1 MKKSTKRIV
10 KAVVAILAAIL
21 MFLSSLGQVV
31 MAVRQDSIEDIEVIM
46 EAELIEDSFNLSLPT
61 ETLNHDIIP
70 VTTTIIPVTTAPPT
84 KTTIVTTTTKVTTK
98 AKKTF
103 IFKPET
109 HYVHTKDC
117 YWTECGIIEEITNT
131 EGIEARLCDECC
143 PDIEIINLYEEP
155 EPEIDYTETYTDYNE
170 EDYSSEEYYDEEE
183 SESSNVAQGS
193 YNISDWEYTLLCRIV
208 SSEYGSDWVPVEEKA
223 KIVASVMAMVY
234 NPNYPDTI
242 EEVLDVSCAPWG
254 FDKYYDYYMSDSIY
268 AAVDYYFTSGA
279 YDGWTCTS
287 WSGDGTWNYFS

>member
-1 MKKSTKRIV
+1 MKKNAKRTTKV
-10 KAVVAILAAIL
+10 VVAIVAAIL
-21 MFLSSLGQVV
+21 MFFVPIGQMVSVADITEEPVISITEEVLSN
-31 MAVRQDSIEDIEVIM
+31 A
-46 EAELIEDSFNLSLPT
+46 PT
-61 ETLNHDIIP
+61 EIITTNIGSI
-70 VTTTIIPVTTAPPT
+70 VTTVPVTTAI
-84 KTTIVTTTTKVTTK
+84 TTTTTVETTVTTTTTKITTEKKKV
-98 AKKTF
+98 F

-109 HYVHTKDC
+109 HYIHTKDC

-131 EGIEARLCDECC
+131 EDIEARLCDECC
-143 PDIEIINLYEEP
+143 PDIEIVNLYE
-155 EPEIDYTETYTDYNE
+155 EPEIDYTETYTDYE
-170 EDYSSEEYYDEEE
+170 EDTDSSEDYYNEDE
-183 SESSNVAQGS
+183 SESTYAAQGS

>member
-1 MKKSTKRIV
+1 MKKNIKRTTKV
-10 KAVVAILAAIL
+10 VVAIMAAIL
-21 MFLSSLGQVV
+21 MFFVPIGQMVSVADITEEPVISITEEVLSN
-31 MAVRQDSIEDIEVIM
+31 A
-46 EAELIEDSFNLSLPT
+46 PT
-61 ETLNHDIIP
+61 EIITTNIGSI
-70 VTTTIIPVTTAPPT
+70 VTTVPVTTAI
-84 KTTIVTTTTKVTTK
+84 TTTTTVETTVTTTTTKITTEKKKV
-98 AKKTF
+98 F

-109 HYVHTKDC
+109 HYVHTKEC

-131 EGIEARLCDECC
+131 EDIEARLCDECC
-143 PDIEIINLYEEP
+143 PDIEIVNLYEEL
-155 EPEIDYTETYTDYNE
+155 EIDYTETYTDYE
-170 EDYSSEEYYDEEE
+170 EDTDTSEDYYNEDE
-183 SESSNVAQGS
+183 SESTYAAQGS

>member
-1 MKKSTKRIV
+1 MKKNAKRTTKV
-10 KAVVAILAAIL
+10 VVAIMAAIL
-21 MFLSSLGQVV
+21 MFFVPIGQMVSVADITEEPVISITEEVLSN
-31 MAVRQDSIEDIEVIM
+31 A
-46 EAELIEDSFNLSLPT
+46 PT
-61 ETLNHDIIP
+61 EIISTNISST
-70 VTTTIIPVTTAPPT
+70 VTTVPVTTAI
-84 KTTIVTTTTKVTTK
+84 TTTTTTTVETTVTTTTTKITTEKKKV
-98 AKKTF
+98 F

-131 EGIEARLCDECC
+131 EDIEARLCDECC
-143 PDIEIINLYEEP
+143 PDIEIVNLYE
-155 EPEIDYTETYTDYNE
+155 EPEIDYTETYTDYEKDTDNS
-170 EDYSSEEYYDEEE
+170 EDYYNEDE
-183 SESSNVAQGS
+183 SESTYAAQGS

>member
-1 MKKSTKRIV
+1 MKKNAKRTTKV
-10 KAVVAILAAIL
+10 VVAIVAAIL
-21 MFLSSLGQVV
+21 MFFVPIGQMVSVADITEEPVISITEEVLSN
-31 MAVRQDSIEDIEVIM
+31 A
-46 EAELIEDSFNLSLPT
+46 PT
-61 ETLNHDIIP
+61 EIITTNIGSI
-70 VTTTIIPVTTAPPT
+70 VTTVPVTTAIA
-84 KTTIVTTTTKVTTK
+84 TTTTVETTVTTTTTKITTEKKKV
-98 AKKTF
+98 F

-131 EGIEARLCDECC
+131 EDIEARLCDECC
-143 PDIEIINLYEEP
+143 PDIEIVNLYE
-155 EPEIDYTETYTDYNE
+155 EPEIDYTETYTDCEEDTDNSEDYYNE
-170 EDYSSEEYYDEEE
+170 DE
-183 SESSNVAQGS
+183 SESTYAAQGS

-268 AAVDYYFTSGA
+268 AAVDYYFTSGV

>member
-1 MKKSTKRIV
+1 MKKCNKEIAKV
-10 KAVVAILAAIL
+10 VVAILAAML
-21 MFLSSLGQVV
+21 MFFVPIGQIVSV
-31 MAVRQDSIEDIEVIM
+31 ADINEDSIVETVD
-46 EAELIEDSFNLSLPT
+46 
-61 ETLNHDIIP
+61 ETLFNAPIETIVANINSV
-70 VTTTIIPVTTAPPT
+70 VTTIPVTTAIT
-84 KTTIVTTTTKVTTK
+84 TTTTIVTTTVTTTTSK
-98 AKKTF
+98 ITTEKKIF
-103 IFKPET
+103 IFKPDT

-117 YWTECGIIEEITNT
+117 YWTECGTTEEITNT
-131 EGIEARLCDECC
+131 EDIEARLCDECC

-155 EPEIDYTETYTDYNE
+155 EPEIDYTEIYTDYNE
-170 EDYSSEEYYDEEE
+170 EEYSSEECYNEEE
-183 SESSNVAQGS
+183 SESDYAAQGS

-242 EEVLDVSCAPWG
+242 EGVLDVACVPWG
-254 FDKYYDYYMSDSIY
+254 FNKYYDYYMSDSIY

>member
-1 MKKSTKRIV
+1 MKKNAKRTTKV
-10 KAVVAILAAIL
+10 VVAIMAAIL
-21 MFLSSLGQVV
+21 MFFVPIGQMVSVADITEEPVTSITEEILSN
-31 MAVRQDSIEDIEVIM
+31 A
-46 EAELIEDSFNLSLPT
+46 PT
-61 ETLNHDIIP
+61 EIITTNIGSIVTTVP
-70 VTTTIIPVTTAPPT
+70 VTTVITTTTAVE
-84 KTTIVTTTTKVTTK
+84 TTVTTTTTTEKKKV
-98 AKKTF
+98 F

-131 EGIEARLCDECC
+131 EDIEARLCDECC
-143 PDIEIINLYEEP
+143 PDIEITNLYE
-155 EPEIDYTETYTDYNE
+155 EPEIDYTETYTDYE
-170 EDYSSEEYYDEEE
+170 EDTDTSEDYYNEDE
-183 SESSNVAQGS
+183 SESTYAAQGS
-193 YNISDWEYTLLCRIV
+193 YNIADWEYTLLCRIV

>member
-1 MKKSTKRIV
+1 MKKNTKRTTKV
-10 KAVVAILAAIL
+10 VVAIMAAIL
-21 MFLSSLGQVV
+21 MFFVPIGQMVSVADITEEPVISITEEVLSN
-31 MAVRQDSIEDIEVIM
+31 A
-46 EAELIEDSFNLSLPT
+46 PT
-61 ETLNHDIIP
+61 EIITTNIGSI
-70 VTTTIIPVTTAPPT
+70 VTTVPVTTAI
-84 KTTIVTTTTKVTTK
+84 TTITTVETTVTTTTTKITTEKKKV
-98 AKKTF
+98 F

-117 YWTECGIIEEITNT
+117 YWTECGTIEEITNT
-131 EGIEARLCDECC
+131 EDIEARLCDECC
-143 PDIEIINLYEEP
+143 PDIEIVNLYE
-155 EPEIDYTETYTDYNE
+155 EPEIDYTETYTDYE
-170 EDYSSEEYYDEEE
+170 EDTDSSEDYYTEDE
-183 SESSNVAQGS
+183 SESTYAAQGS

-242 EEVLDVSCAPWG
+242 EGVLDVSCAPWG

-268 AAVDYYFTSGA
+268 AAVDYYFTSGV

>member
-1 MKKSTKRIV
+1 MKKNVKRTTKV
-10 KAVVAILAAIL
+10 VVAIVAAIL
-21 MFLSSLGQVV
+21 MFFVPIGQMVSVADITEEPVISITKEVLSN
-31 MAVRQDSIEDIEVIM
+31 A
-46 EAELIEDSFNLSLPT
+46 PT
-61 ETLNHDIIP
+61 EIITP
-70 VTTTIIPVTTAPPT
+70 NIGSIVTTVPVTTAI
-84 KTTIVTTTTKVTTK
+84 TTTTTVETTVTTTTTKITTEKKKV
-98 AKKTF
+98 F

-131 EGIEARLCDECC
+131 EDIEARLCDECC
-143 PDIEIINLYEEP
+143 PDIEIVNLYE
-155 EPEIDYTETYTDYNE
+155 EPEIDYTEIYADYEEDTDNSEDYYNE
-170 EDYSSEEYYDEEE
+170 DE
-183 SESSNVAQGS
+183 SESTYAAQGS

>member
-1 MKKSTKRIV
+1 MKKNAKRTTKV
-10 KAVVAILAAIL
+10 AVAIVAAIL
-21 MFLSSLGQVV
+21 MFFVPIGQMVSVADITEEPAISITEEILSN
-31 MAVRQDSIEDIEVIM
+31 A
-46 EAELIEDSFNLSLPT
+46 PT
-61 ETLNHDIIP
+61 EIITTNISSI
-70 VTTTIIPVTTAPPT
+70 VTTVPVTTAI
-84 KTTIVTTTTKVTTK
+84 TTTTTVETTVTTTTTKITTEKKKV
-98 AKKTF
+98 F

-131 EGIEARLCDECC
+131 EDIEARLCDECC
-143 PDIEIINLYEEP
+143 PDIEIVNLYE
-155 EPEIDYTETYTDYNE
+155 EPEIDYTEIYTDYE
-170 EDYSSEEYYDEEE
+170 EDTDSSEDYYNEDE
-183 SESSNVAQGS
+183 SESTYAAQGS

-242 EEVLDVSCAPWG
+242 EEVLDVSCVPWG

>member
-1 MKKSTKRIV
+1 MKKNTKRTAKV
-10 KAVVAILAAIL
+10 VVAIMAAIL
-21 MFLSSLGQVV
+21 MFFVPIGQIVSVADITEEPVISITEEVLSN
-31 MAVRQDSIEDIEVIM
+31 A
-46 EAELIEDSFNLSLPT
+46 PT
-61 ETLNHDIIP
+61 EIITTNIGSI
-70 VTTTIIPVTTAPPT
+70 VTTVPVTTAI
-84 KTTIVTTTTKVTTK
+84 TTTTTVETTVTTTTTKITTEKKKV
-98 AKKTF
+98 F

-131 EGIEARLCDECC
+131 EDIEARLCDECC

-155 EPEIDYTETYTDYNE
+155 EIDYTETYTDYE
-170 EDYSSEEYYDEEE
+170 EDTDSSKDYYNEDE
-183 SESSNVAQGS
+183 SESTYAAQGS

>member
-1 MKKSTKRIV
+1 MKKNTKRTTKV
-10 KAVVAILAAIL
+10 VVAIMAAIL
-21 MFLSSLGQVV
+21 MFFVPIGQMVSVADITEKPVISITEETLSN
-31 MAVRQDSIEDIEVIM
+31 A
-46 EAELIEDSFNLSLPT
+46 PT
-61 ETLNHDIIP
+61 EII
-70 VTTTIIPVTTAPPT
+70 TTNIGSIITTVPVTTAI
-84 KTTIVTTTTKVTTK
+84 TTTTTVETTATTTTTKITTE
-98 AKKTF
+98 KKKVF

-131 EGIEARLCDECC
+131 EDIEARLCDECC
-143 PDIEIINLYEEP
+143 PDIEIVNLYE
-155 EPEIDYTETYTDYNE
+155 EPEIDYTETYTDYE
-170 EDYSSEEYYDEEE
+170 EDTDSSEDYYNEDE
-183 SESSNVAQGS
+183 SESTYAAQGS

>member
-1 MKKSTKRIV
+1 MKKNAKRTTKV
-10 KAVVAILAAIL
+10 VVAIMAAIL
-21 MFLSSLGQVV
+21 MFFVPIGQMVSVADITEEPVISITEETLSN
-31 MAVRQDSIEDIEVIM
+31 A
-46 EAELIEDSFNLSLPT
+46 PT
-61 ETLNHDIIP
+61 EIITINIGSI
-70 VTTTIIPVTTAPPT
+70 VTTVPVTTAI
-84 KTTIVTTTTKVTTK
+84 TTTTTVETTVTTTTTKITTEKKKV
-98 AKKTF
+98 F

-131 EGIEARLCDECC
+131 EDIEARLCDECC
-143 PDIEIINLYEEP
+143 PDIEIVNLYE
-155 EPEIDYTETYTDYNE
+155 EPEIDYTETYTDYE
-170 EDYSSEEYYDEEE
+170 EDTDSSEDYYNEDE
-183 SESSNVAQGS
+183 SESTYAAQGS

>member
-1 MKKSTKRIV
+1 MKKNIKRTTKV
-10 KAVVAILAAIL
+10 VVAIVAAIL
-21 MFLSSLGQVV
+21 MFFVPIGQMVSVADITEEPVISITEEVLSN
-31 MAVRQDSIEDIEVIM
+31 A
-46 EAELIEDSFNLSLPT
+46 PT
-61 ETLNHDIIP
+61 EIITTNIGSI
-70 VTTTIIPVTTAPPT
+70 VTTVPVTTA
-84 KTTIVTTTTKVTTK
+84 IVTTTTVETTVTTTTK
-98 AKKTF
+98 ITTEKNKVF

-131 EGIEARLCDECC
+131 EDIEARLCDECC
-143 PDIEIINLYEEP
+143 PDIEIVNLYE
-155 EPEIDYTETYTDYNE
+155 EPEIDYTETYTDYEENTDSS
-170 EDYSSEEYYDEEE
+170 EDYYNEDE
-183 SESSNVAQGS
+183 SESTYAAQGS

>member
-1 MKKSTKRIV
+1 MKKNAKRTTKV
-10 KAVVAILAAIL
+10 VVAIVAAIL
-21 MFLSSLGQVV
+21 MFFVPIGQMVSVADITEEPVISITEETLSN
-31 MAVRQDSIEDIEVIM
+31 A
-46 EAELIEDSFNLSLPT
+46 PT
-61 ETLNHDIIP
+61 EIITINIGSI
-70 VTTTIIPVTTAPPT
+70 VTTVPVTTAI
-84 KTTIVTTTTKVTTK
+84 TTTTTVETTVTTTTTKITTEKKKV
-98 AKKTF
+98 F

-109 HYVHTKDC
+109 HYIHTKDC

-131 EGIEARLCDECC
+131 EDIEARLCDECC
-143 PDIEIINLYEEP
+143 PDIEIVNLYE
-155 EPEIDYTETYTDYNE
+155 EPEIDYTETYTDYE
-170 EDYSSEEYYDEEE
+170 EDTDSSEDYYNEDE
-183 SESSNVAQGS
+183 SESTYAAQGS

>member
-1 MKKSTKRIV
+1 MKKNAKRTTKV
-10 KAVVAILAAIL
+10 VVAIVAAIL
-21 MFLSSLGQVV
+21 MFFVPIGQMVSVADITEEPVISITEEVLSN
-31 MAVRQDSIEDIEVIM
+31 A
-46 EAELIEDSFNLSLPT
+46 PT
-61 ETLNHDIIP
+61 EII
-70 VTTTIIPVTTAPPT
+70 TTNIGSIITTVPVTTA
-84 KTTIVTTTTKVTTK
+84 ITTTTTVETTVTTITTK
-98 AKKTF
+98 ITTEKKKVF

-131 EGIEARLCDECC
+131 EDIEARLCDECC
-143 PDIEIINLYEEP
+143 PDIEIVNLYE
-155 EPEIDYTETYTDYNE
+155 EPEIDYTETYTDYE
-170 EDYSSEEYYDEEE
+170 EDTDSSEDYYNEDE
-183 SESSNVAQGS
+183 SESTYAAQGS

>member
-1 MKKSTKRIV
+1 MKKNTKRTAKV
-10 KAVVAILAAIL
+10 VVAIMAAIL
-21 MFLSSLGQVV
+21 MFFVPIGQMVSVADITEEPVISIAEEVLSN
-31 MAVRQDSIEDIEVIM
+31 A
-46 EAELIEDSFNLSLPT
+46 PT
-61 ETLNHDIIP
+61 EIITTNIGSIVTTVP
-70 VTTTIIPVTTAPPT
+70 VTTVITT
-84 KTTIVTTTTKVTTK
+84 TTTVETTVTTTTTKITTEKKKV
-98 AKKTF
+98 F

-131 EGIEARLCDECC
+131 EDIEARLCDECC
-143 PDIEIINLYEEP
+143 PDIEIVNLYE
-155 EPEIDYTETYTDYNE
+155 EPEIDYTEIYTDYE
-170 EDYSSEEYYDEEE
+170 EDTDSSEDYYNEDE
-183 SESSNVAQGS
+183 SESTYAAQGS

>member
-1 MKKSTKRIV
+1 MKKNVKRTTKV
-10 KAVVAILAAIL
+10 VVAIVAAIL
-21 MFLSSLGQVV
+21 MFFVPIGQMVSVADITEEPAISITEEVLSN
-31 MAVRQDSIEDIEVIM
+31 A
-46 EAELIEDSFNLSLPT
+46 PT
-61 ETLNHDIIP
+61 EIITTNIGSI
-70 VTTTIIPVTTAPPT
+70 VTTVPVTTAI
-84 KTTIVTTTTKVTTK
+84 TTTTTVETTVTTTTTKITTEKKKV
-98 AKKTF
+98 F
-103 IFKPET
+103 VFKPET

-131 EGIEARLCDECC
+131 EDIEARLCDECC
-143 PDIEIINLYEEP
+143 PDIEIVNLYE
-155 EPEIDYTETYTDYNE
+155 EPEIDYTETYTDYE
-170 EDYSSEEYYDEEE
+170 EDTDSSEDYYNEDE
-183 SESSNVAQGS
+183 SESTYAAQGS

>member
-1 MKKSTKRIV
+1 MKKNAKRTTKV
-10 KAVVAILAAIL
+10 VVAIVAAIL
-21 MFLSSLGQVV
+21 MFFVPIGQMVSVADITEEPAISITEEVLSN
-31 MAVRQDSIEDIEVIM
+31 A
-46 EAELIEDSFNLSLPT
+46 PT
-61 ETLNHDIIP
+61 EIITTNIGSI
-70 VTTTIIPVTTAPPT
+70 VTTVPVTTAI
-84 KTTIVTTTTKVTTK
+84 TTTTTVETTVTTTTTKITTEKKKV
-98 AKKTF
+98 F

-131 EGIEARLCDECC
+131 EDIEARLCDECC
-143 PDIEIINLYEEP
+143 PDIEIVNLYE
-155 EPEIDYTETYTDYNE
+155 EPEIDYTETYTDYE
-170 EDYSSEEYYDEEE
+170 EDTDSSEDYYNEDE
-183 SESSNVAQGS
+183 SESTYAAQGS

>member
-1 MKKSTKRIV
+1 MKKNAKRTTKV
-10 KAVVAILAAIL
+10 VVAIMAAIL
-21 MFLSSLGQVV
+21 MFFVPIGQIVSVADITEEPVISITEEVLSN
-31 MAVRQDSIEDIEVIM
+31 A
-46 EAELIEDSFNLSLPT
+46 PT
-61 ETLNHDIIP
+61 EIITTNIGSI
-70 VTTTIIPVTTAPPT
+70 VTTVPVTTAI
-84 KTTIVTTTTKVTTK
+84 TTTTTVETTVTTTTTKITTEKKKV
-98 AKKTF
+98 F

-131 EGIEARLCDECC
+131 EDIEARLCDECC
-143 PDIEIINLYEEP
+143 PDIEIVNLYE
-155 EPEIDYTETYTDYNE
+155 EPEIDYTETYTDYE
-170 EDYSSEEYYDEEE
+170 EDTDSSEDYYNEDE
-183 SESSNVAQGS
+183 SESTYAAQGS

-242 EEVLDVSCAPWG
+242 EGVLDVSCAPWG

>member
-1 MKKSTKRIV
+1 MKKNTKRTTKV
-10 KAVVAILAAIL
+10 VVAIMAAIL
-21 MFLSSLGQVV
+21 MFFVPIGQMVSVADITEEPIISITEEVLSN
-31 MAVRQDSIEDIEVIM
+31 A
-46 EAELIEDSFNLSLPT
+46 PT
-61 ETLNHDIIP
+61 EIITTNISSI
-70 VTTTIIPVTTAPPT
+70 VTTVPVTTAIAT
-84 KTTIVTTTTKVTTK
+84 TTTVETTITTTTTKITTE
-98 AKKTF
+98 KKKVF

-131 EGIEARLCDECC
+131 EDIEARLCDECC
-143 PDIEIINLYEEP
+143 PDIEIVNLYE
-155 EPEIDYTETYTDYNE
+155 EPEIDYTETYTDYE
-170 EDYSSEEYYDEEE
+170 EDTDTSEDYYNEDE
-183 SESSNVAQGS
+183 SESTYAAQGS

>member
-1 MKKSTKRIV
+1 MKKNAKRTTKV
-10 KAVVAILAAIL
+10 VVAIVAAIL
-21 MFLSSLGQVV
+21 MFFVPIGQMVSVADITEEPVISITEETLSN
-31 MAVRQDSIEDIEVIM
+31 A
-46 EAELIEDSFNLSLPT
+46 PT
-61 ETLNHDIIP
+61 EIITINIGSI
-70 VTTTIIPVTTAPPT
+70 VTTVPVTTAI
-84 KTTIVTTTTKVTTK
+84 TTTTTVETTVTTTTTKITTEKKKV
-98 AKKTF
+98 F

-131 EGIEARLCDECC
+131 EDIEARLCDECC

-155 EPEIDYTETYTDYNE
+155 EIDYTETYTDYE
-170 EDYSSEEYYDEEE
+170 EDTDSSEDYYNEDE
-183 SESSNVAQGS
+183 SESTYAAQGS

>member
-1 MKKSTKRIV
+1 MKKNVKRTTKV
-10 KAVVAILAAIL
+10 VVAIVAAIL
-21 MFLSSLGQVV
+21 MFFVPIGQMVSVADITEEPVISITEEVLSN
-31 MAVRQDSIEDIEVIM
+31 A
-46 EAELIEDSFNLSLPT
+46 PT
-61 ETLNHDIIP
+61 EIITTNIGSI
-70 VTTTIIPVTTAPPT
+70 VTTVPVTTAI
-84 KTTIVTTTTKVTTK
+84 TTTTTVETTVTTTTTKITTEKKKV
-98 AKKTF
+98 F

-131 EGIEARLCDECC
+131 EDIEARLCDECC
-143 PDIEIINLYEEP
+143 PDIEIVNLYE
-155 EPEIDYTETYTDYNE
+155 EPEIDYTETYIDYEEDTDSSEDYYNE
-170 EDYSSEEYYDEEE
+170 DE
-183 SESSNVAQGS
+183 SESTYAAQGS

>member
-1 MKKSTKRIV
+1 MKKNAKRTTKV
-10 KAVVAILAAIL
+10 VVAIVAAIL
-21 MFLSSLGQVV
+21 MFFVPIGQMVSVADITEEPVISITEEVLSN
-31 MAVRQDSIEDIEVIM
+31 A
-46 EAELIEDSFNLSLPT
+46 PT
-61 ETLNHDIIP
+61 EIITTNIGSI
-70 VTTTIIPVTTAPPT
+70 VTTVPVTTAI
-84 KTTIVTTTTKVTTK
+84 TTTTTVETTVTTTTTKITTEKKKV
-98 AKKTF
+98 F

-131 EGIEARLCDECC
+131 EDIEARLCDECC
-143 PDIEIINLYEEP
+143 PDIEIVNLYE
-155 EPEIDYTETYTDYNE
+155 EPEIDYTETYTDYE
-170 EDYSSEEYYDEEE
+170 EDTDTSEDYYNEDE
-183 SESSNVAQGS
+183 SESTYAAQGS

>member
-1 MKKSTKRIV
+1 MKKNAKRTTKV
-10 KAVVAILAAIL
+10 VVAIMAAIL
-21 MFLSSLGQVV
+21 MFFVPIGQMVSVADITEEPVISITEEVLSN
-31 MAVRQDSIEDIEVIM
+31 A
-46 EAELIEDSFNLSLPT
+46 PT
-61 ETLNHDIIP
+61 EIITTNIGSI
-70 VTTTIIPVTTAPPT
+70 VTTVPVTTA
-84 KTTIVTTTTKVTTK
+84 ITTTTTVETTVTITTTK
-98 AKKTF
+98 ITTEKKKVF

-131 EGIEARLCDECC
+131 EDIEARLCDECC
-143 PDIEIINLYEEP
+143 PDIEIVNLYE
-155 EPEIDYTETYTDYNE
+155 EPEIDYTETYTDYE
-170 EDYSSEEYYDEEE
+170 EDTDSSENYYNEDE
-183 SESSNVAQGS
+183 SESTYAAQGS

-242 EEVLDVSCAPWG
+242 EEVLDVSCAPLG
-254 FDKYYDYYMSDSIY
+254 FDKYYDYYMSDRIY
-268 AAVDYYFTSGA
+268 AAVDYYFTRGV

>member
-1 MKKSTKRIV
+1 MKKNIKRTTK
-10 KAVVAILAAIL
+10 VVAAIMAAIL
-21 MFLSSLGQVV
+21 MFFVPIGQMVSVADITEEPVTSITEEILSN
-31 MAVRQDSIEDIEVIM
+31 A
-46 EAELIEDSFNLSLPT
+46 PT
-61 ETLNHDIIP
+61 EIITTNIGSI
-70 VTTTIIPVTTAPPT
+70 VTTVPVTTAIT
-84 KTTIVTTTTKVTTK
+84 TTTTVKTTVTTTTTKITTEKKKV
-98 AKKTF
+98 F

-131 EGIEARLCDECC
+131 EDIEARLCDECC

-155 EPEIDYTETYTDYNE
+155 EIDYTETYTDYE
-170 EDYSSEEYYDEEE
+170 EDTDSSEDYYNEDE
-183 SESSNVAQGS
+183 SESAYAAQGS

-234 NPNYPDTI
+234 NPNYPNTI
-242 EEVLDVSCAPWG
+242 EGVLDVSCAPWG
-254 FDKYYDYYMSDSIY
+254 FNKYYDYYMSDSIY

>member
-1 MKKSTKRIV
+1 MKKNAKRTTKV
-10 KAVVAILAAIL
+10 VVAIVAAIL
-21 MFLSSLGQVV
+21 MFFVPIGQMVSVADITEEPVISITEEVLSN
-31 MAVRQDSIEDIEVIM
+31 A
-46 EAELIEDSFNLSLPT
+46 PT
-61 ETLNHDIIP
+61 EIITTNIGSI
-70 VTTTIIPVTTAPPT
+70 VTTVPVTTAI
-84 KTTIVTTTTKVTTK
+84 TTTTVETTVTTTTTKITTEKKKV
-98 AKKTF
+98 F

-131 EGIEARLCDECC
+131 EDIEARLCDECC
-143 PDIEIINLYEEP
+143 PDIEIVNLYE
-155 EPEIDYTETYTDYNE
+155 EPEIDYTETYTDYE
-170 EDYSSEEYYDEEE
+170 EDTDTSEDYYNEDE
-183 SESSNVAQGS
+183 SESTYAAQGS

-268 AAVDYYFTSGA
+268 AAVDYYFTSGV

>member
-1 MKKSTKRIV
+1 MKKNTKRTTKV
-10 KAVVAILAAIL
+10 VVAIMAAIL
-21 MFLSSLGQVV
+21 MFFVPIGQMVSVADITEEPIISITEEVLSN
-31 MAVRQDSIEDIEVIM
+31 A
-46 EAELIEDSFNLSLPT
+46 PT
-61 ETLNHDIIP
+61 EIITTNISSI
-70 VTTTIIPVTTAPPT
+70 VTTVPVTTAI
-84 KTTIVTTTTKVTTK
+84 TTTTTVETTVTTTTTKITTEKKKV
-98 AKKTF
+98 F

-131 EGIEARLCDECC
+131 EDIEARLCDECC
-143 PDIEIINLYEEP
+143 PDIEIVNLYE
-155 EPEIDYTETYTDYNE
+155 EPEIDYTETYTDYE
-170 EDYSSEEYYDEEE
+170 EDADSSKDYYNEDE
-183 SESSNVAQGS
+183 SESTCAAQGS

-268 AAVDYYFTSGA
+268 AAVDYYLTSGA

>member
-1 MKKSTKRIV
+1 MKKNAKRTTKV
-10 KAVVAILAAIL
+10 VVAIMAAIL
-21 MFLSSLGQVV
+21 MFFVPIGQMVSVADITEEPVISITEEVLSN
-31 MAVRQDSIEDIEVIM
+31 A
-46 EAELIEDSFNLSLPT
+46 PT
-61 ETLNHDIIP
+61 EIITTNIGSI
-70 VTTTIIPVTTAPPT
+70 VTTVPVTTAI
-84 KTTIVTTTTKVTTK
+84 TTTTTVETTVTTTTTKITTEKKKV
-98 AKKTF
+98 F

-131 EGIEARLCDECC
+131 EDIEARLCDECC
-143 PDIEIINLYEEP
+143 PDIEIVNLYE
-155 EPEIDYTETYTDYNE
+155 EPEIDYTETYTDYE
-170 EDYSSEEYYDEEE
+170 EDTDTSEDYYNEDE
-183 SESSNVAQGS
+183 SESTYAAQGS

>member
-1 MKKSTKRIV
+1 MKKNIKRTTKV
-10 KAVVAILAAIL
+10 VVAIMAAIL
-21 MFLSSLGQVV
+21 MFFVPIGQMVSVADITEEPVISITEEVLSNAPTKIITTNIG
-31 MAVRQDSIEDIEVIM
+31 SIV
-46 EAELIEDSFNLSLPT
+46 T
-61 ETLNHDIIP
+61 TVP
-70 VTTTIIPVTTAPPT
+70 VTTTITTT
-84 KTTIVTTTTKVTTK
+84 VETTVTTTTTKITTEKKKV
-98 AKKTF
+98 F

-131 EGIEARLCDECC
+131 EDIEARLCDECC
-143 PDIEIINLYEEP
+143 PDIEIVNLYE
-155 EPEIDYTETYTDYNE
+155 EPEIDYTETYTDYE
-170 EDYSSEEYYDEEE
+170 EDTDSSEDYYNEDE
-183 SESSNVAQGS
+183 SESTYAAQGS

-234 NPNYPDTI
+234 NPNYPNTI
-242 EEVLDVSCAPWG
+242 EGVLDVSCAPWG
-254 FDKYYDYYMSDSIY
+254 FNKYYDYYMSDSIY

>member
-1 MKKSTKRIV
+1 MKKNAKRTTKV
-10 KAVVAILAAIL
+10 VVAIMAAIL
-21 MFLSSLGQVV
+21 MFFVPIGQMVSVADITEEPVISITEEVLSN
-31 MAVRQDSIEDIEVIM
+31 A
-46 EAELIEDSFNLSLPT
+46 PT
-61 ETLNHDIIP
+61 EIITTNIGSI
-70 VTTTIIPVTTAPPT
+70 VTTVPVTTAI
-84 KTTIVTTTTKVTTK
+84 TTTTTVETTVTTTTTKIITEKKKV
-98 AKKTF
+98 F

-131 EGIEARLCDECC
+131 EDIEARLCDECC
-143 PDIEIINLYEEP
+143 PDIEIVNLYE
-155 EPEIDYTETYTDYNE
+155 EPEIDYTETYTDYEKDTDNS
-170 EDYSSEEYYDEEE
+170 EDYYNEDE
-183 SESSNVAQGS
+183 SESTYAAQGS

-242 EEVLDVSCAPWG
+242 EGVLDVACVPWG

>member
-1 MKKSTKRIV
+1 MKKNAKRTTKV
-10 KAVVAILAAIL
+10 VVAIVAAIL
-21 MFLSSLGQVV
+21 MFFVPIGQMVSVADITEEPAISITEEILSN
-31 MAVRQDSIEDIEVIM
+31 A
-46 EAELIEDSFNLSLPT
+46 PT
-61 ETLNHDIIP
+61 EIITTNIGSI
-70 VTTTIIPVTTAPPT
+70 VTTVPVTTAI
-84 KTTIVTTTTKVTTK
+84 TTTTTVETTVTTTTTKITTEKKKV
-98 AKKTF
+98 F

-143 PDIEIINLYEEP
+143 PDIEIVNLYEEP
-155 EPEIDYTETYTDYNE
+155 EIDYIETYTDYE
-170 EDYSSEEYYDEEE
+170 EDTDSSEDYYNEDE
-183 SESSNVAQGS
+183 SESTYAAQGS

>member
-1 MKKSTKRIV
+1 MKKNAKRTTKV
-10 KAVVAILAAIL
+10 VVAIVAAIL
-21 MFLSSLGQVV
+21 MFFVPIGQIVSVADITEEPVISITEEVLSN
-31 MAVRQDSIEDIEVIM
+31 A
-46 EAELIEDSFNLSLPT
+46 PT
-61 ETLNHDIIP
+61 EIITTNIGSI
-70 VTTTIIPVTTAPPT
+70 VTTVPVTTAI
-84 KTTIVTTTTKVTTK
+84 TTTTTVETTVTTTTTKITTEKKKV
-98 AKKTF
+98 F

-109 HYVHTKDC
+109 HYIHTKDC

-131 EGIEARLCDECC
+131 EDIEARLCDECC
-143 PDIEIINLYEEP
+143 PDIEIVNLYE
-155 EPEIDYTETYTDYNE
+155 EPEIDYTETYTDYE
-170 EDYSSEEYYDEEE
+170 EDIDSSEDYYNEDE
-183 SESSNVAQGS
+183 SESTYAAQGS

-242 EEVLDVSCAPWG
+242 EEVLDVSCVPWG

>member
-1 MKKSTKRIV
+1 MKKNAKRTTKV
-10 KAVVAILAAIL
+10 VVAIMAAIL
-21 MFLSSLGQVV
+21 MFFVPIGQMVSVADITEEPVISITEEVLSN
-31 MAVRQDSIEDIEVIM
+31 A
-46 EAELIEDSFNLSLPT
+46 PT
-61 ETLNHDIIP
+61 EIITTNIGSI
-70 VTTTIIPVTTAPPT
+70 VTTVPVTTAI
-84 KTTIVTTTTKVTTK
+84 TTTTTVETTVTTTTTKITTEKNKV
-98 AKKTF
+98 F

-131 EGIEARLCDECC
+131 EDIEARLCDECC
-143 PDIEIINLYEEP
+143 PDIEIVNLYE
-155 EPEIDYTETYTDYNE
+155 EPEIDYTETYTDYE
-170 EDYSSEEYYDEEE
+170 EDTDSSEDYYNEDE
-183 SESSNVAQGS
+183 SESTYAAQGS

>member
-1 MKKSTKRIV
+1 MKKNIKRTTKV
-10 KAVVAILAAIL
+10 VVAIMAAIL
-21 MFLSSLGQVV
+21 MFFVPIGQMVSVADITEEPVISITEEVLSD
-31 MAVRQDSIEDIEVIM
+31 A
-46 EAELIEDSFNLSLPT
+46 PT
-61 ETLNHDIIP
+61 EIITTNIGSI
-70 VTTTIIPVTTAPPT
+70 VTTVPVTTAI
-84 KTTIVTTTTKVTTK
+84 TTTTTVETTVTTTTTKITTEKKKV
-98 AKKTF
+98 F

-131 EGIEARLCDECC
+131 EDIEARLCDECC
-143 PDIEIINLYEEP
+143 PDIEIVNLYE
-155 EPEIDYTETYTDYNE
+155 EPEIDYTETYTDYE
-170 EDYSSEEYYDEEE
+170 EDTDSSEDYYNEDE
-183 SESSNVAQGS
+183 SESTYAAQGS

-268 AAVDYYFTSGA
+268 AAVDYYFTSGV

>member
-1 MKKSTKRIV
+1 MKKNTKRTTKV
-10 KAVVAILAAIL
+10 VVAIMAAIL
-21 MFLSSLGQVV
+21 MFFVPIGQMVSVADITEEPVISITEEVLSN
-31 MAVRQDSIEDIEVIM
+31 A
-46 EAELIEDSFNLSLPT
+46 PT
-61 ETLNHDIIP
+61 EIITTNIGSI
-70 VTTTIIPVTTAPPT
+70 VTIVPVTTAI
-84 KTTIVTTTTKVTTK
+84 TTTTTVETTVTTTTTKITTEKKKV
-98 AKKTF
+98 F

-131 EGIEARLCDECC
+131 EDIEARLCDECC
-143 PDIEIINLYEEP
+143 PDIEIVNLYE
-155 EPEIDYTETYTDYNE
+155 EPEIDYTETYTDYE
-170 EDYSSEEYYDEEE
+170 EDTDSSEDYYNEDE
-183 SESSNVAQGS
+183 SESTYAAQGS

>member
-1 MKKSTKRIV
+1 MKKNTKRTTKV
-10 KAVVAILAAIL
+10 VVAIMAAIL
-21 MFLSSLGQVV
+21 MFFVPIGQIVSVADITEEPAISITEEVLSN
-31 MAVRQDSIEDIEVIM
+31 A
-46 EAELIEDSFNLSLPT
+46 PT
-61 ETLNHDIIP
+61 EIITTNIGSIVTTVP
-70 VTTTIIPVTTAPPT
+70 VTTVITT
-84 KTTIVTTTTKVTTK
+84 TTTVETTVITTTTKITTE
-98 AKKTF
+98 KKKVF

-117 YWTECGIIEEITNT
+117 YWTECGTIEEITNT
-131 EGIEARLCDECC
+131 EDIEARLCDECC
-143 PDIEIINLYEEP
+143 PDIEIVNLYE
-155 EPEIDYTETYTDYNE
+155 EPEIDYTETYTDYE
-170 EDYSSEEYYDEEE
+170 EDTDSSEDYYNEDE
-183 SESSNVAQGS
+183 SESAYAAQGS

-242 EEVLDVSCAPWG
+242 DEVLDVSCAPWG